1 MSMFVVI
8 AICIFLIYGL
18 LVYYIGRSLWS
29 WMNPGSNRV
38 FKILYIIVLAVV
50 STSFIS
56 SRFLGNLTVLNVIGS
71 YWMAIFYLAVILLP
85 LTHLCLFL
93 LRRIFP
99 DRDAAARKRAGI
111 TVLALMAV
119 LIGFGSFNAY
129 SPVVVEYNVRV
140 DKDAGDLKSLNIV
153 MASDTHFGVLSGRRH
168 AERMVKEINALKPDM
183 VLLPGD
189 IIDDDVDAYLR
200 QGIDEVLKG
209 IESRYGVYAS
219 LGNHDRFEGEI
230 TELIGVLES
239 SGMTVLYDETKVVEG
254 LTVAGRRDKS
264 DRSRAA
270 LQDILRDTDKTAPL
284 ILLDHQ
290 PNALDEA
297 QQEGVDLI
305 LSGHTHRGQIFPGNL
320 VTSAI
325 FENDWGYLR
334 KGQLQSV
341 VSSGYGFWG
350 PPIRLGSRSEL
361 VRITVEFGKLP

>member
-1 MSMFVVI
+1 MSLFVVI
-8 AICIFLIYGL
+8 AICIFLVYGL
-18 LVYYIGRSLWS
+18 LVYYIGRSLWR

-56 SRFLGNLTVLNVIGS
+56 SRFLGNWTVLSVIGS
-71 YWMAIFYLAVILLP
+71 YWMAVFYLAIILLP
-85 LTHLCLFL
+85 LTHLSLFL
-93 LRRIFP
+93 LRWTSFN
-99 DRDAAARKRAGI
+99 RDTVRKRAGI
-111 TVLALMAV
+111 TVLVLIAG

-129 SPVVVEYNVRV
+129 SPVVVEYDVRI
-140 DKDAGDLKSLNIV
+140 DKAAGDLKSLNVV
-153 MASDTHFGVLSGRRH
+153 MVSDTHFGVLSGRRH
-168 AERMVKEINALKPDM
+168 AERMVREINALKPDI

-209 IESRYGVYAS
+209 MESRYGVYAS

-230 TELIGVLES
+230 TELIAVLEN
-239 SGMTVLYDETKVVEG
+239 SGMTVLYDETKMVEG

-264 DRSRAA
+264 DRKRAA

-284 ILLDHQ
+284 LLLDHQ

-320 VTSAI
+320 ITSAI

-334 KGQLQSV
+334 KGQLQSI

-350 PPIRLGSRSEL
+350 PPIRLGSRSEI
-361 VRITVEFGKLP
+361 VRITIEFEKLP